1 MIMPTHGE
9 ADPQATRSRRATPGN
24 GRRATLAGNGISSRS
39 FHRPGG
45 GTEHYLCV
53 EATGALDLRDQ
64 IELIQ
69 DRYAAAQEAL
79 GLAPETAVFRR
90 LFLSDTIN
98 QAARVRESPLARDP
112 PESPVAVSIVQQPPL
127 PGAKIALF
135 AYHVAGG
142 GDFTKRR
149 LSARHVLAERNGL
162 GHLWSTRLC
171 AGAHESTASAAA
183 QTRELFADLVGT
195 LETQGGT
202 LRDHCVRTWVYLK
215 DVDVFYQDMVHSRRQ
230 LFAEQGLT
238 GATHFIASTGI
249 EGACAHRHDLVALD
263 AYSILGLLPA
273 QVSYLNDFDRLCPT
287 KDYNVTFERGTRIAY
302 ADRAHL
308 FISGTASIDR
318 AGAVVHPGDALRQLD
333 RTIANIE
340 ALLRSG
346 AAGLDDLM
354 HLLVYL
360 RDPTDFARVD
370 GYLASRFPGLPRL
383 IVQGAVCRPEWLVEV
398 EGIAVTA
405 NDEPRLPSF

>member
-1 MIMPTHGE
+1 MPTHGE
-9 ADPQATRSRRATPGN
+9 ADPLAPRGRGIAPRIGHRATRADG
-24 GRRATLAGNGISSRS
+24 GIASRS
-39 FHRPGG
+39 FHGARG
-45 GTEHYLCV
+45 GTEHFICV
-53 EATGALDLRDQ
+53 EAPGILDLDDQ
-64 IELIQ
+64 IALVQ
-69 DRYAAAQEAL
+69 ARYAAAQATL
-79 GLAPETAVFRR
+79 GLQPETAVFRR

-98 QAARVRESPLARDP
+98 QAARVRASRLALDP

-142 GDFTKRR
+142 GAIAKRR
-149 LSARHVLAERNGL
+149 LSAGHVLAERNGL

-171 AGAHESTASAAA
+171 GGAGAPPVSAAA
-183 QTRELFADLVGT
+183 QTRELFDDLIRT
-195 LETQGGT
+195 LARQGGT

-215 DVDVFYQDMVHSRRQ
+215 DIDVFYQDMADSRRE
-230 LFAEQGLT
+230 LFAEQGMT

-263 AYSILGLLPA
+263 AYSILGLVPA

-287 KDYNVTFERGTRIAY
+287 KAYNVTFERGTRIAY

-318 AGAVVHPGDALRQLD
+318 AGAVVHPGDTLRQLD
-333 RTIANIE
+333 HTLANVE
-340 ALLRSG
+340 ALLRAG
-346 AAGLDDLM
+346 RAGLDDLM

-370 GYLASRFPGLPRL
+370 DDLGRRFPGLPRL
-383 IVQGAVCRPEWLVEV
+383 VVHGPVCRPEWLVEI
-398 EGIAVTA
+398 EGIAVTP
-405 NDEPRLPSF
+405 NDAPELPSF